1 MDNMWQIISNNGVC
15 QDMKKLDTGLSS
27 VQGFSF
33 SAVQAGIRYENRLDF
48 SLIYS
53 SKPCNASGMF
63 TTNRVFAAPVK
74 ICKERINNTIHG
86 ILINSTNANACTGE
100 QGLNTAETLLSD
112 AEKLTGS
119 PAKSFLNASTGII
132 GRQLPLDKMKN
143 ALPLLIKE
151 LSDKNGEIVPRAI
164 MTTDTKPKSSAF
176 SFSTSKGE
184 FAIAGTAKG
193 SGMIAPNMATLLT
206 FVITSAPVSKKDLDT
221 IFRRV
226 VEKTYNAIT
235 IDGDMSTNDTAV
247 VLSQKS
253 DAELSSEEDLSAF
266 EEALNAVCRDLSYQL
281 VRDAEGGTKCVTVKV
296 HGAKSAHDAK
306 LCAKAISQSLLVK
319 TAFFGNDPNWGR
331 IACAA
336 GYSGADFNMDEI
348 NISIEGIDLLL
359 AGQPISTDIKALE
372 AIMKR
377 PEYTIEVTIGKGEH
391 SFTFLTS
398 DISYDYVK
406 INADYST

>member
-1 MDNMWQIISNNGVC
+1 
-15 QDMKKLDTGLSS
+15 MKKLDTGLSS
-27 VQGFSF
+27 VEGFSF

-74 ICKERINNTIHG
+74 ICKERIGNAIHG
-86 ILINSTNANACTGE
+86 ILVNSTNANACTGE
-100 QGLNTAETLLSD
+100 NGVRTAEMLLSE
-112 AEKLTGS
+112 AENLTKS
-119 PAKSFLNASTGII
+119 PAASFLNASTGII
-132 GRQLPLDKMKN
+132 GRQLPGEKMKH
-143 ALPLLIKE
+143 ALPDLVKG
-151 LSDKNGEIVPRAI
+151 LSAANGDIIPRAI
-164 MTTDTKPKSSAF
+164 MTTDTKPKSAAF
-176 SFSTSKGE
+176 SFTTSKGE
-184 FAIAGTAKG
+184 FAVAGTAKG

-206 FVITSAPVSKKDLDT
+206 FVITSAPVAKKNLDE

-235 IDGDMSTNDTAV
+235 IDGDMSTNDTAI
-247 VLSQKS
+247 VLSPQS
-253 DAELSSEEDLSAF
+253 GENLSSAEDLAAF
-266 EEALNAVCRDLSYQL
+266 EEALNAVCTDLSYQL

-296 HGAKSAHDAK
+296 HGAKSASDAK
-306 LCAKAISQSLLVK
+306 LCAKSISQSLLVK

-336 GYSGADFNMDEI
+336 GYSGADFKMEEI
-348 NISIEGIDLLL
+348 DVSIEGIALLE
-359 AGQPISTDIKALE
+359 AGQPFETDIKTLE
-372 AIMKR
+372 AVMKR
-377 PEYTIEVTIGKGEH
+377 PEYTIDVTIGKGGH

-406 INADYST
+406 INAEYST

>member
-1 MDNMWQIISNNGVC
+1 
-15 QDMKKLDTGLSS
+15 MKKLDTGLSS

-33 SAVQAGIRYENRLDF
+33 SAVEAGIRYENRLDF

-63 TTNRVFAAPVK
+63 TTNRVFAAPVRV
-74 ICKERINNTIHG
+74 CRERINNTIHG
-86 ILINSTNANACTGE
+86 ILINSTNANACTGDE
-100 QGLNTAETLLSD
+100 GFRNAETLLSETET
-112 AEKLTGS
+112 ATAS
-119 PAKSFLNASTGII
+119 PAASFLNASTGII
-132 GRQLPLDKMKN
+132 GRQLPLEKMKN
-143 ALPLLIKE
+143 AIPSLVKG
-151 LSDKNGEIVPRAI
+151 LSEKNGEILPRAI

-176 SFSTSKGE
+176 SFSTSSGE
-184 FAIAGTAKG
+184 FTIAGTAKG

-206 FVITSAPVSKKDLDT
+206 FVITSAPVSKKDLDA

-235 IDGDMSTNDTAV
+235 IDGDMSTNDTAI
-247 VLSQKS
+247 VLSPQSAKY
-253 DAELSSEEDLSAF
+253 LSSNEDLAAF
-266 EEALNAVCRDLSYQL
+266 EEALSAVCTDLSYQL

-296 HGAKSAHDAK
+296 HGAKNAGDAK
-306 LCAKAISQSLLVK
+306 LCAKSISQSLLVK

-336 GYSGADFNMDEI
+336 GYSGADFMMEDI
-348 NISIEGIDLLL
+348 NISIEGITLLVS
-359 AGQPISTDIKALE
+359 GQPVETDIKALE

-377 PEYTIEVTIGKGEH
+377 PEYTIDVTIGKGEY

-406 INADYST
+406 INAEYST